1 MGGGNMYNKCKKCKR
16 SYKNK
21 GCPICGK
28 PYYDH
33 EWDHDMMD
41 PCDMDP
47 CDMDYYD
54 MDPCKKDPCKKNPCK
69 MDPCK
74 KDPCKMDPCKKDPCK
89 KDPCKMDP
97 CKEMCKM
104 PAKCPSKAHLTRM
117 IQEVQFVCIELNLFL
132 DTHPND
138 KCALRDFNCFSKHLK
153 ELIEM
158 YECNFGPL
166 FNFGLSQNPGRWM
179 WNDPLWPW
187 QI

>member
-1 MGGGNMYNKCKKCKR
+1 MYNKCKKCKR